1 MCEQINDNIILL
13 SGPVEGPS
21 VPYLG
26 HHLLDDTVQIYY
38 LRLLVF
44 YAIRAVYA
52 WTDLR
57 TVTKKLRRFL
67 NQYQL
72 RAVGRHKSH
81 DSPELVSLSFWLEAC
96 E

>member
-26 HHLLDDTVQIYY
+26 HLLDDTVQIY

-57 TVTKKLRRFL
+57 TVTKMLDRFL
-67 NQYQL
+67 AQFHL
-72 RAVGRHKSH
+72 RAWTVLSRKSH
-81 DSPELVSLSFWLEAC
+81 ECVFTVMAC
-96 E
+96 GL